1 MKENPKYI
9 NIEREIPNKKYR
21 HFTQRRKSEFQKDS
35 YKIVPLNRTDYIGR
49 KFKKNNEK
57 ILAVIGKLVT
67 NDKWKI
73 QKILIPKDIEIEV
86 CNKITNINEKMINE
100 E

>member
-9 NIEREIPNKKYR
+9 NTEREIPSKEYR

-35 YKIVPLNRTDYIGR
+35 YKTVPLSHTDYSGI

-57 ILAVIGKLVT
+57 ILAVIGKLMI
-67 NDKWKI
+67 NEKWKI
-73 QKILIPKDIEIEV
+73 QKILVPKEIKY
-86 CNKITNINEKMINE
+86 C
-100 E
+100 